1 MWDEIVCMDGG
12 MGTELEALGAQQ
24 VRCLY
29 LLIQLIKILN
39 FCLPVNK
46 VLTNKLGKLRIQ
58 NRIKLVINFNLN
70 GSLKQ
75 VNSHRLWSAIANV
88 NQPEIVIQAHTNFI
102 KAGSRLIVANS
113 YQAVPSLFIEVLVFD

>member
-24 VRCLY
+24 VRCSY

-39 FCLPVNK
+39 FCLPVDE
-46 VLTNKLGKLRIQ
+46 VQ

-113 YQAVPSLFIEVLVFD
+113 YQAVPSLFIEVLVFE